1 MNHAS
6 LTIRMQKIFNDEDD
20 GDLKMARMLLEE
32 FNFAVEDDIS
42 EISIVI
48 NLFRDFKTFL
58 SDVLGVSHSC
68 APRD

>member
-1 MNHAS
+1 
-6 LTIRMQKIFNDEDD
+6 
-20 GDLKMARMLLEE
+20 MLQEE
-32 FNFAVEDDIS
+32 CNFAVEDDVL

-48 NLFRDFKTFL
+48 NLFRYIKTFL

>member
-1 MNHAS
+1 
-6 LTIRMQKIFNDEDD
+6 
-20 GDLKMARMLLEE
+20 MLLEE
-32 FNFAVEDDIS
+32 FNFAVEDDVL

-58 SDVLGVSHSC
+58 LDVLGVSHSC